1 MISFL
6 TGTIIHKTKHSL
18 VIQTAGGVG
27 YEVFMTPLQA
37 ASHLTDREIALHTYL
52 KVSDSD
58 LQLFGFQTVEEKVF
72 FSLLMTV
79 SGVGPKTALNILSLG
94 SIREIQ
100 SAIARGDVKYLTA
113 VSGLGKKTAERLVVE
128 LKNKVMSQE
137 SGGNGAPSGVLG
149 EVIDALVSMGYSRDE
164 AKAAVTATE
173 SEGKNTGQV
182 LREALQRLV

>member
-1 MISFL
+1 M
-6 TGTIIHKTKHSL
+6 
-18 VIQTAGGVG
+18 
-27 YEVFMTPLQA
+27 
-37 ASHLTDREIALHTYL
+37 
-52 KVSDSD
+52 
-58 LQLFGFQTVEEKVF
+58 
-72 FSLLMTV
+72 
-79 SGVGPKTALNILSLG
+79 
-94 SIREIQ
+94 
-100 SAIARGDVKYLTA
+100 KYLTA